1 MDINADEKGAKE
13 LNMAKNKIEVSLPA
27 VNNGIDYAI
36 LTGKSFAYH
45 YENGKR
51 TDETPT
57 CEKIDVAL
65 QGNRFSPLTVK
76 IDGMIDSLP
85 EISDEE
91 IEASCTN
98 MKLIAVRFTDCK
110 IALYSINGSMVM
122 SATAK
127 GVELVNFKK

>member
-1 MDINADEKGAKE
+1 
-13 LNMAKNKIEVSLPA
+13 MAKNKIEVTLQA

-36 LTGKSFAYH
+36 LTGKSFSYH

-57 CEKIDVAL
+57 GTKVEVAL
-65 QGNRFSPLTVK
+65 QGNHFSPLTVK
-76 IDGMIDSLP
+76 IDGMIDPLP
-85 EISDEE
+85 EINDEE

-98 MKLIAVRFTDCK
+98 LKLVAVRFTDCK
-110 IALYSINGSMVM
+110 IALYSINGNMVM
-122 SATAK
+122 SATAT

>member
-1 MDINADEKGAKE
+1 
-13 LNMAKNKIEVSLPA
+13 MAKKIEVSLPA

-36 LTGKSFAYH
+36 LTGKNFAYH

-57 CEKIDVAL
+57 GTKIEVAL

-76 IDGMIDSLP
+76 IDGTIDSLP

-110 IALYSINGSMVM
+110 IALYSINGNMVM
-122 SATAK
+122 SATAT

>member
-1 MDINADEKGAKE
+1 MKKE
-13 LNMAKNKIEVSLPA
+13 VNLMAKNKIEVSLSA

-36 LTGKSFAYH
+36 LTGKSPVYP

-51 TDETPT
+51 ISETPT
-57 CEKIDVAL
+57 GAKIEVGL

-76 IDGMIDSLP
+76 IDG
-85 EISDEE
+85 ISDALPAISDDE

-98 MKLIAVRFTDCK
+98 LKLIAVRFTDCK
-110 IALYSINGSMVM
+110 ISLYSINGNMVM
-122 SATAK
+122 SATAT